1 MGELLFDAV
10 DYSLFKRSLET
21 FTVRET
27 KLIVA
32 SLRSFFLFDRREE
45 LVGRLCSLIESVD
58 VHILD

>member
-1 MGELLFDAV
+1 MSELLFDAV

-21 FTVRET
+21 TEVTET

-32 SLRSFFLFDRREE
+32 SLRSFSLFDRREE
-45 LVGRLCSLIESVD
+45 LVGSLCSLIESVD